1 MMSIWMAWPWNMML
15 SCRTVVLEEI
25 LLIEHGD
32 TKKYPNNKS
41 RNTRTESWLLPEN
54 RQAPKVLLP
63 MKWLIHS
70 KKKRHSSWVWVLLFL
85 GTFITSCVASKSTAA
100 FLPLPFSVPGWL
112 ALAEDDA
119 LVLFHASKHEETT
132 LVPSPCCHLVGAVPE
147 YVFVPGRLVDAVP
160 VLTG

>member
-1 MMSIWMAWPWNMML
+1 MMSIWMACPWSMML

-25 LLIEHGD
+25 LLIEYGGM
-32 TKKYPNNKS
+32 KKYTNNKS
-41 RNTRTESWLLPEN
+41 RNTRKESWILPEN
-54 RQAPKVLLP
+54 RL
-63 MKWLIHS
+63 S
-70 KKKRHSSWVWVLLFL
+70 KCCCRWNSWFTAKKRHSSWVWVLLFL
-85 GTFITSCVASKSTAA
+85 STFITSCMASKSTAA

-112 ALAEDDA
+112 AFAEDDA

-132 LVPSPCCHLVGAVPE
+132 LVPSPRCHLVGAVPE